1 MRRRH
6 VEEAREQ
13 LLAPAIAR
21 IQATPPLNA
30 ARVLRMEALVI
41 GVAQTQNQI
50 AELAAASARA
60 HAEHQETLGRVET
73 VGETALIEQRGM
85 AGIIATINTNVK
97 GLVVTTGQILG
108 ITTRTHALVQT
119 IHRRGV
125 GAGVSQL
132 ILDEWLM
139 FYLYFILH
147 PLAPITTEV
156 IMSVWQFALVINR
169 SRFIMKDLREG
180 NIVPF
185 SIGDIPRIY
194 FTSPWKAIALIYF
207 FNQKYLSMRGTP
219 EYSQLF
225 TGGIDSFLGLL
236 GSNFAEFFTKLSGSS
251 VVSLAGYAMNGL
263 SIGRDVILEG
273 IHIFYSKYNDLMDII
288 HNVCPTFG
296 SDKTVF
302 FNCLATYAVSGITI
316 VVRGVEHYLSAP
328 GYLAQGAMYVDME
341 TNVIY
346 WTMSMIWKAI
356 EIVFA
361 SLLKNIKEYFIAF
374 ACSVNIAATTWTPL
388 IRPAE
393 WFGIVCKDK
402 VVGGGSEI
410 INHLDSLLANGT
422 FVLFTA
428 YILQHTS
435 NNKIRLNSELIKAQ
449 ENIVTLLIKLESSKK
464 IMGENVLM
472 LENVKYDIENI
483 LNSEH
488 TSVIKTLSKSVGH
501 IKNRT
506 VRKTKTRAK
515 SI

>member
-1 MRRRH
+1 
-6 VEEAREQ
+6 
-13 LLAPAIAR
+13 
-21 IQATPPLNA
+21 
-30 ARVLRMEALVI
+30 MEALLV
-41 GVAQTQNQI
+41 GLAQAQNQ
-50 AELAAASARA
+50 ANEVAAANARA
-60 HAEHQETLGRVET
+60 QAEAQEALDRVEN
-73 VGETALIEQRGM
+73 VGEIALIEQRGM

-147 PLAPITTEV
+147 PLAPITTEA

-185 SIGDIPRIY
+185 SVGDIPRVY

-207 FNQKYLSMRGTP
+207 FNQKYLSMHGTP

-236 GSNFAEFFTKLSGSS
+236 GSNFTGFFTNLSGSS
-251 VVSLAGYAMNGL
+251 VISL
-263 SIGRDVILEG
+263 GRSAIEG
-273 IHIFYSKYNDLMDII
+273 IPFAKDAIIEGISTFYSKYTDLMDII
-288 HNVCPTFG
+288 HNVCPSFG

-316 VVRGVEHYLSAP
+316 VVGGVQHYLSAP
-328 GYLAQGAMYVDME
+328 GYLAQGAMYVDLE

-346 WTMSMIWKAI
+346 WTMSMIWKVI

-361 SLLKNIKEYFIAF
+361 SLLKNIKQYFIAF

-393 WFGIVCKDK
+393 WFGIVCKEK
-402 VVGGGSEI
+402 MAGGGSEI

-428 YILQHTS
+428 YVLQHTS
-435 NNKIRLNSELIKAQ
+435 NNKIRLNSEFIRTQERIVNILI
-449 ENIVTLLIKLESSKK
+449 TLESSKK

-483 LNSEH
+483 LNSERS
-488 TSVIKTLSKSVGH
+488 SVIKTLSKSVGH

-506 VRKTKTRAK
+506 VRKTKARAK